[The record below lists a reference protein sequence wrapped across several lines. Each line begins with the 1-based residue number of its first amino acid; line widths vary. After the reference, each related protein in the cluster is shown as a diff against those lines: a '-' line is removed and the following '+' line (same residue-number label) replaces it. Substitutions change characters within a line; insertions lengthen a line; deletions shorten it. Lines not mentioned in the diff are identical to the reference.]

1 VILEIFRLKIK
12 KIVNWDFFP
21 ILFFGLLVM
30 SFHFF
35 VRPSGDDI
43 TYGTVFYH
51 QPVLAFIHDAYYTW
65 SSRIVIMPVAAF
77 FAGNSFWLFSVVNIL
92 VYGLLAVMISRIF
105 VDKNRLKT
113 NWALIFLLIC
123 VPFVSMMTTAG
134 WVVTNIH
141 YLWPLTFALV
151 AIYPIKK
158 ICVGEIINWYEYPLY
173 FLAAI
178 FGMNMELVAAILVSV
193 YLIFCLYFGYRK
205 KNSIFVIL
213 MAAILVGNL
222 FFILLCPGNGA
233 REVSEIVANFP
244 EYATFGFV
252 QKLTVS
258 ATSHMFTIDQNF
270 IMLTVM
276 AMAGLFSWQKYK
288 AWLPRIIGIIPF
300 VICLMINWARILVLS
315 PKFGFL
321 FSVITGKS
329 IHDWV
334 TLSGIIGG
342 QLNFYHYLGLVFMFT
357 FVLSLIA
364 MTVILFKDE
373 KTFGVA
379 ILAIGASI
387 MSRVVMGFSPTV
399 YASGARTFLFQY
411 IAMVIF
417 GVLMYREFNPLM
429 TSNKQNM
436 LFKLLGFMGVLGYL
450 ESLLKLI

>member
-1 VILEIFRLKIK
+1 
-12 KIVNWDFFP
+12 
-21 ILFFGLLVM
+21 LFV
-30 SFHFF
+30 
-35 VRPSGDDI
+35 
-43 TYGTVFYH
+43 
-51 QPVLAFIHDAYYTW
+51 
-65 SSRIVIMPVAAF
+65 
-77 FAGNSFWLFSVVNIL
+77 
-92 VYGLLAVMISRIF
+92 
-105 VDKNRLKT
+105 
-113 NWALIFLLIC
+113 
-123 VPFVSMMTTAG
+123 
-134 WVVTNIH
+134 
-141 YLWPLTFALV
+141 
-151 AIYPIKK
+151 
-158 ICVGEIINWYEYPLY
+158 
-173 FLAAI
+173 
-178 FGMNMELVAAILVSV
+178 
-193 YLIFCLYFGYRK
+193 FGYRK
-205 KNSIFVIL
+205 KNFIFVIL

-342 QLNFYHYLGLVFMFT
+342 QLNFYHYLGLVFMFI